1 MTIDMPINK
10 IKFAFFIISLF
21 CIFEIPA
28 AWSFN
33 FSEYEKENSPEI
45 DAQNI
50 SHDLK
55 NELKCLKNKKI
66 AVMVGEEVIEG
77 RYKIKSSSNN
87 HLVEA
92 LNEQLNQL
100 GLKTYTPEEINSQI
114 AKAEQEAFLSNDI
127 DAAVSAATR
136 LRAKYFLKGLIS
148 TRTQKN
154 PVIGIDEI
162 FLTLSLTLVDEKGRN
177 LASGM
182 LSDAVFSDSD
192 TTATTLKLVRT
203 KSAGLISDLFKEV
216 CSK

>member
-1 MTIDMPINK
+1 MNELPINK
-10 IKFAFFIISLF
+10 IKVAFIIISFF
-21 CIFEIPA
+21 CIFRVSA
-28 AWSFN
+28 AWPFT
-33 FSEYEKENSPEI
+33 FSEYEKEDSSEI
-45 DAQNI
+45 AAENI
-50 SHDLK
+50 SDDLK

-77 RYKIKSSSNN
+77 RYKIKSSSSS
-87 HLVEA
+87 HLAEA

-114 AKAEQEAFLSNDI
+114 VKAEQEAFLSNDI
-127 DAAVSAATR
+127 DAAASAATR
-136 LRAKYFLKGLIS
+136 LSAKYFLKGLIS

-162 FLTLSLTLVDEKGRN
+162 FLTLSLTVVDEKGRN

-182 LSDAVFSDSD
+182 LSDAVFSDSN
-192 TTATTLKLVRT
+192 TTATALKLVRT
-203 KSAGLISDLFKEV
+203 NSAGLISDLFKEV